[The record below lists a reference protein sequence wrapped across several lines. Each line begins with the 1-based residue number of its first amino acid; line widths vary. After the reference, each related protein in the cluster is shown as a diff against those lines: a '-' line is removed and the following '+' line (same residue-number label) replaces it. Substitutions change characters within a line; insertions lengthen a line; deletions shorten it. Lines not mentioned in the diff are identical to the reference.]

1 MEASPTTGAPRAV
14 RAAQMSAEPAI
25 EVGGLDFSY
34 GDRQAL
40 CAVEFTIAR
49 GEIFGFLGPNGG
61 GKSTLF
67 RLLSTLVPIQ
77 SGNAR
82 ILGYDLRGATQA
94 LRRKIGVVF
103 QSPSLDGKLTV
114 AENLAIH
121 GNLYGI
127 RGARLKERTQAM
139 LARLD
144 VSDRAGDLAET
155 LSGGLRRRVEL
166 AKALLHEPELLL
178 LDEPSTGLDP
188 AARRE
193 FFNLLARL
201 RESDGVTIVLTTH
214 YMEEAERCD
223 RIGILDQG
231 RLVAIAPP
239 GELKQR
245 VGGDVMVITR
255 DGARSAGAEDRRA
268 VPGQR
273 GAGRRHAPNRTAART
288 RIGGAAGR
296 RIRRRNRIG
305 DLRPAYAGGRFRPP
319 DGPSLR
325 HPLARGG
332 GPLMGRVALQVWTL
346 WWREIV
352 RFRRQRS
359 VIIGSFVQ
367 PLIFWVLIGWGFR
380 ASFKPS
386 GMPAGSTTCSI
397 SIPA

>member
-1 MEASPTTGAPRAV
+1 MNASSATGAPRAE
-14 RAAQMSAEPAI
+14 RAAPISAEPAI
-25 EVGGLDFSY
+25 EVADLSFSY
-34 GDRQAL
+34 GDRPAL
-40 CAVEFTIAR
+40 STVEFTIAR

-82 ILGYDLRGATQA
+82 ILGCDLRGATQA
-94 LRRKIGVVF
+94 LRRRIGVVF

-121 GNLYGI
+121 GNLYGM
-127 RGARLKERTQAM
+127 RGARLKERAQAM

-193 FFNLLARL
+193 FFALLTRL

-245 VGGDVMVITR
+245 VGGDVMVI
-255 DGARSAGAEDRRA
+255 S
-268 VPGQR
+268 
-273 GAGRRHAPNRTAART
+273 TAAPEALAQKIAQRLQVRAALVDGT
-288 RIGGAAGR
+288 LRIERPRGHELVARLVDEFGGEIESITFGR
-296 RIRRRNRIG
+296 PTLEDVFVHLTGHRFRARAREEREE
-305 DLRPAYAGGRFRPP
+305 GGR
-319 DGPSLR
+319 
-325 HPLARGG
+325 
-332 GPLMGRVALQVWTL
+332 
-346 WWREIV
+346 
-352 RFRRQRS
+352 
-359 VIIGSFVQ
+359 
-367 PLIFWVLIGWGFR
+367 
-380 ASFKPS
+380 
-386 GMPAGSTTCSI
+386 
-397 SIPA
+397 

>member
-1 MEASPTTGAPRAV
+1 MNASPATGAPRAE
-14 RAAQMSAEPAI
+14 RAAPISAEPAI
-25 EVGGLDFSY
+25 EVADLSFSY

-40 CAVEFTIAR
+40 SAVEFTIAR

-77 SGNAR
+77 SGGAR
-82 ILGYDLRGATQA
+82 ILGCDLRGATQA

-114 AENLAIH
+114 TENLAIH
-121 GNLYGI
+121 GNLYGM

-193 FFNLLARL
+193 FFNLLSRL

-223 RIGILDQG
+223 RIGVLDRG

-245 VGGDVMVITR
+245 VGGDVMVI
-255 DGARSAGAEDRRA
+255 SAAAPEA
-268 VPGQR
+268 LAQKIAQR
-273 GAGRRHAPNRTAART
+273 
-288 RIGGAAGR
+288 
-296 RIRRRNRIG
+296 
-305 DLRPAYAGGRFRPP
+305 
-319 DGPSLR
+319 
-325 HPLARGG
+325 
-332 GPLMGRVALQVWTL
+332 LQVRAALVDGTL
-346 WWREIV
+346 RIERPRGHELVARLVDEFGGEIESITFGRPTLEDVFVHLTGHRFVARAREE
-352 RFRRQRS
+352 REEGDR
-359 VIIGSFVQ
+359 
-367 PLIFWVLIGWGFR
+367 
-380 ASFKPS
+380 
-386 GMPAGSTTCSI
+386 
-397 SIPA
+397 

>member
-1 MEASPTTGAPRAV
+1 MEASLATGAPRAS
-14 RAAQMSAEPAI
+14 RAAQTSTDPTI

-34 GDRQAL
+34 GDRRAL
-40 CAVEFTIAR
+40 RDVEFTIAR

-77 SGNAR
+77 SGSVR
-82 ILGYDLRGATQA
+82 ILNCDLRAETQA

-121 GNLYGI
+121 GNLYGM
-127 RGARLKERTQAM
+127 RGARLKERAQAM

-193 FFNLLARL
+193 FFNLLSRL

-239 GELKQR
+239 GELKQQ
-245 VGGDVMVITR
+245 VGGDVMVIST
-255 DGARSAGAEDRRA
+255 
-268 VPGQR
+268 P
-273 GAGRRHAPNRTAART
+273 APEA
-288 RIGGAAGR
+288 
-296 RIRRRNRIG
+296 
-305 DLRPAYAGGRFRPP
+305 
-319 DGPSLR
+319 
-325 HPLARGG
+325 LAQKIA
-332 GPLMGRVALQVWTL
+332 LKLQVRAALVDGTL
-346 WWREIV
+346 RIERPRGHELVARLVDEFGGEIESITFGRPTLEDVFVHLTGHRFVARAREE
-352 RFRRQRS
+352 REEGDR
-359 VIIGSFVQ
+359 
-367 PLIFWVLIGWGFR
+367 
-380 ASFKPS
+380 
-386 GMPAGSTTCSI
+386 
-397 SIPA
+397 

>member
-1 MEASPTTGAPRAV
+1 MNASPATGAPRAE
-14 RAAQMSAEPAI
+14 RDAPISAEPAI
-25 EVGGLDFSY
+25 EVADLSFSY

-40 CAVEFTIAR
+40 SAVEFTIAR

-77 SGNAR
+77 SGDAR
-82 ILGYDLRGATQA
+82 ILGCDLRGATQA
-94 LRRKIGVVF
+94 LRHKIGVVF

-114 AENLAIH
+114 TENLAIH
-121 GNLYGI
+121 GNLYGM

-144 VSDRAGDLAET
+144 VSDRARDLAET

-193 FFNLLARL
+193 FFNLLSRL

-223 RIGILDQG
+223 RIGVLDRG

-245 VGGDVMVITR
+245 VGGDVMVISAAAPEALAQKIAQR
-255 DGARSAGAEDRRA
+255 LQVRAALVDGTLRIERPRGHELVARLVDEFGGEIESITFGRPTLED
-268 VPGQR
+268 VFVHLTG
-273 GAGRRHAPNRTAART
+273 H
-288 RIGGAAGR
+288 
-296 RIRRRNRIG
+296 
-305 DLRPAYAGGRFRPP
+305 RFV
-319 DGPSLR
+319 
-325 HPLARGG
+325 ARG
-332 GPLMGRVALQVWTL
+332 
-346 WWREIV
+346 REE
-352 RFRRQRS
+352 REEGDR
-359 VIIGSFVQ
+359 
-367 PLIFWVLIGWGFR
+367 
-380 ASFKPS
+380 
-386 GMPAGSTTCSI
+386 
-397 SIPA
+397 

>member
-1 MEASPTTGAPRAV
+1 MNASSATGAPRAE
-14 RAAQMSAEPAI
+14 RAAPLSAEPAI
-25 EVGGLDFSY
+25 EVADLSFSY
-34 GDRQAL
+34 GDRPAL
-40 CAVEFTIAR
+40 STVEFTIAR

-77 SGNAR
+77 SGDAR
-82 ILGYDLRGATQA
+82 ILGCDLRGATQA
-94 LRRKIGVVF
+94 LRRRIGVVF

-121 GNLYGI
+121 GNLYGM
-127 RGARLKERTQAM
+127 RGARLKERAQAM

-193 FFNLLARL
+193 FFALLTRL
-201 RESDGVTIVLTTH
+201 RKSDGVTIVLTTH

-245 VGGDVMVITR
+245 VGGDVMVISAAAPEALAQKIAQR
-255 DGARSAGAEDRRA
+255 LQVRAALVDGTLRIERPRGHELVARLVDEFGGEIESITFGRPTLEDVFVHLTGHRFRA
-268 VPGQR
+268 R
-273 GAGRRHAPNRTAART
+273 AREEHEE
-288 RIGGAAGR
+288 
-296 RIRRRNRIG
+296 
-305 DLRPAYAGGRFRPP
+305 GGR
-319 DGPSLR
+319 
-325 HPLARGG
+325 
-332 GPLMGRVALQVWTL
+332 
-346 WWREIV
+346 
-352 RFRRQRS
+352 
-359 VIIGSFVQ
+359 
-367 PLIFWVLIGWGFR
+367 
-380 ASFKPS
+380 
-386 GMPAGSTTCSI
+386 
-397 SIPA
+397 

>member
-1 MEASPTTGAPRAV
+1 MNASSGTGAPRAE
-14 RAAQMSAEPAI
+14 RAAPISAEPAI
-25 EVGGLDFSY
+25 EVADLSFSY
-34 GDRQAL
+34 GDRPAL
-40 CAVEFTIAR
+40 SRVEFTIAR

-77 SGNAR
+77 SGDAR
-82 ILGYDLRGATQA
+82 ILGCDLRGATQA
-94 LRRKIGVVF
+94 LRRRIGVVF

-121 GNLYGI
+121 GNLYGM
-127 RGARLKERTQAM
+127 RGARLKERAQAM

-193 FFNLLARL
+193 FFALLTRL

-245 VGGDVMVITR
+245 VGGDVMVISAVAPEALAQKIAQR
-255 DGARSAGAEDRRA
+255 LQVRAALVDGTLRIERPRGHELVARLVDEFGGEIESITFGRPTLEDVFVHLTGHRFLARA
-268 VPGQR
+268 R
-273 GAGRRHAPNRTAART
+273 EEREE
-288 RIGGAAGR
+288 
-296 RIRRRNRIG
+296 
-305 DLRPAYAGGRFRPP
+305 GGR
-319 DGPSLR
+319 
-325 HPLARGG
+325 
-332 GPLMGRVALQVWTL
+332 
-346 WWREIV
+346 
-352 RFRRQRS
+352 
-359 VIIGSFVQ
+359 
-367 PLIFWVLIGWGFR
+367 
-380 ASFKPS
+380 
-386 GMPAGSTTCSI
+386 
-397 SIPA
+397 

>member
-1 MEASPTTGAPRAV
+1 MNASPATGAPRAE
-14 RAAQMSAEPAI
+14 RAAPISAGPAI
-25 EVGGLDFSY
+25 EVADLSFSY
-34 GDRQAL
+34 GDRRAL
-40 CAVEFTIAR
+40 SAVQFTIAH

-77 SGNAR
+77 SGTAR

-121 GNLYGI
+121 GNLYGM
-127 RGARLKERTQAM
+127 RGARLRERTHAM

-144 VSDRAGDLAET
+144 VSDRADELAET

-193 FFNLLARL
+193 FFNLLTRL
-201 RESDGVTIVLTTH
+201 RETGGVTIVLTTH

-231 RLVAIAPP
+231 ALVAIAPP

-245 VGGDVMVITR
+245 VGGDVMVISAPAPAAL
-255 DGARSAGAEDRRA
+255 ARKIE
-268 VPGQR
+268 
-273 GAGRRHAPNRTAART
+273 
-288 RIGGAAGR
+288 
-296 RIRRRNRIG
+296 
-305 DLRPAYAGGRFRPP
+305 GRFQVSAALVDGTIRIERPRGHELVARLVDEFGGEIESVTFGRP
-319 DGPSLR
+319 TLEDVFVHLTGHRFVTRPREEDGR
-325 HPLARGG
+325 
-332 GPLMGRVALQVWTL
+332 
-346 WWREIV
+346 
-352 RFRRQRS
+352 
-359 VIIGSFVQ
+359 
-367 PLIFWVLIGWGFR
+367 
-380 ASFKPS
+380 
-386 GMPAGSTTCSI
+386 
-397 SIPA
+397 

>member
-1 MEASPTTGAPRAV
+1 MNASPATGAPRAE
-14 RAAQMSAEPAI
+14 RAAPISAEPAI
-25 EVGGLDFSY
+25 EVADLSFSY
-34 GDRQAL
+34 GDRPAL
-40 CAVEFTIAR
+40 STVEFTIAR

-77 SGNAR
+77 SGDAR
-82 ILGYDLRGATQA
+82 ILGCDLRGATQA

-114 AENLAIH
+114 TENLAIH
-121 GNLYGI
+121 GNLYGM
-127 RGARLKERTQAM
+127 RGVRLKERTQAM

-193 FFNLLARL
+193 FFNLLSRL

-223 RIGILDQG
+223 RIGVLDRG

-245 VGGDVMVITR
+245 VGGDVMVI
-255 DGARSAGAEDRRA
+255 SAAAPEA
-268 VPGQR
+268 LAQKIAQR
-273 GAGRRHAPNRTAART
+273 
-288 RIGGAAGR
+288 
-296 RIRRRNRIG
+296 
-305 DLRPAYAGGRFRPP
+305 
-319 DGPSLR
+319 
-325 HPLARGG
+325 
-332 GPLMGRVALQVWTL
+332 LQVRAALVDGTL
-346 WWREIV
+346 RIERPRGHELVARLVDEFGGEIESITFGRPTLEDVFVHLTGHRFVARAREE
-352 RFRRQRS
+352 REEGDR
-359 VIIGSFVQ
+359 
-367 PLIFWVLIGWGFR
+367 
-380 ASFKPS
+380 
-386 GMPAGSTTCSI
+386 
-397 SIPA
+397 

>member
-1 MEASPTTGAPRAV
+1 MNASPATGAPRAE
-14 RAAQMSAEPAI
+14 RAAPISAEPAI
-25 EVGGLDFSY
+25 EVADLSFSY
-34 GDRQAL
+34 GDRPAL
-40 CAVEFTIAR
+40 STVEFTIAR

-77 SGNAR
+77 SGDAR
-82 ILGYDLRGATQA
+82 ILGCDLRGATQA

-114 AENLAIH
+114 TENLAIH
-121 GNLYGI
+121 GNLYGM
-127 RGARLKERTQAM
+127 RGARLKGRTQAM

-193 FFNLLARL
+193 FFNLLSRL

-223 RIGILDQG
+223 RIGVLDRG

-245 VGGDVMVITR
+245 VGGDVMVISAAAPEALAQKIAQR
-255 DGARSAGAEDRRA
+255 LQVRAALVDGTLRIERPRGHELVARLVDEFGGEIESITFGRPTLEDVFVHLTGHRFVARA
-268 VPGQR
+268 REERQE
-273 GAGRRHAPNRTAART
+273 
-288 RIGGAAGR
+288 
-296 RIRRRNRIG
+296 
-305 DLRPAYAGGRFRPP
+305 GGR
-319 DGPSLR
+319 
-325 HPLARGG
+325 
-332 GPLMGRVALQVWTL
+332 
-346 WWREIV
+346 
-352 RFRRQRS
+352 
-359 VIIGSFVQ
+359 
-367 PLIFWVLIGWGFR
+367 
-380 ASFKPS
+380 
-386 GMPAGSTTCSI
+386 
-397 SIPA
+397 

>member
-1 MEASPTTGAPRAV
+1 MNASPATGAPRAERV
-14 RAAQMSAEPAI
+14 APMSAEAAI
-25 EVGGLDFSY
+25 EVANLSFSY

-40 CAVEFTIAR
+40 STIEFTIAR

-77 SGNAR
+77 SGDAR
-82 ILGYDLRGATQA
+82 ILGCDLRGATQA

-114 AENLAIH
+114 AENLTIH
-121 GNLYGI
+121 GNFYGM

-193 FFNLLARL
+193 FFNLLTRL

-223 RIGILDQG
+223 RIGILDRG

-245 VGGDVMVITR
+245 VGGDVMVISAAAPEALAQKIAQR
-255 DGARSAGAEDRRA
+255 LQVRAALVDGTLRIERPRGHELVARLVDEFGGEIESITFGRPTLED
-268 VPGQR
+268 VFVHLTG
-273 GAGRRHAPNRTAART
+273 H
-288 RIGGAAGR
+288 
-296 RIRRRNRIG
+296 
-305 DLRPAYAGGRFRPP
+305 RF
-319 DGPSLR
+319 
-325 HPLARGG
+325 LAR
-332 GPLMGRVALQVWTL
+332 A
-346 WWREIV
+346 REE
-352 RFRRQRS
+352 REEGNR
-359 VIIGSFVQ
+359 
-367 PLIFWVLIGWGFR
+367 
-380 ASFKPS
+380 
-386 GMPAGSTTCSI
+386 
-397 SIPA
+397 

>member
-1 MEASPTTGAPRAV
+1 MNASPVTGASLAE
-14 RAAQMSAEPAI
+14 RAAQKSAEPAI
-25 EVGGLDFSY
+25 EVADLSFSY

-40 CAVEFTIAR
+40 SAVEFTIAR

-77 SGNAR
+77 SGDAR
-82 ILGYDLRGATQA
+82 ILGCDLRGATQA

-114 AENLAIH
+114 AENLTIH
-121 GNLYGI
+121 GNLYGM
-127 RGARLKERTQAM
+127 RGVRLKERTQAM

-193 FFNLLARL
+193 FFNLLTRL

-245 VGGDVMVITR
+245 VGGDVMVISAPAPEALAQKIAQR
-255 DGARSAGAEDRRA
+255 FQVRAALVDGTLRIERPRGHELVARLVDEFGGEIESITFGRPTLED
-268 VPGQR
+268 VFVHLTG
-273 GAGRRHAPNRTAART
+273 H
-288 RIGGAAGR
+288 
-296 RIRRRNRIG
+296 
-305 DLRPAYAGGRFRPP
+305 RFLT
-319 DGPSLR
+319 GP
-325 HPLARGG
+325 
-332 GPLMGRVALQVWTL
+332 
-346 WWREIV
+346 REEDS
-352 RFRRQRS
+352 R
-359 VIIGSFVQ
+359 
-367 PLIFWVLIGWGFR
+367 
-380 ASFKPS
+380 
-386 GMPAGSTTCSI
+386 
-397 SIPA
+397 

>member
-1 MEASPTTGAPRAV
+1 
-14 RAAQMSAEPAI
+14 MSAGPAI
-25 EVGGLDFSY
+25 EVTDLNFSY

-40 CAVEFTIAR
+40 SAVQFTIAR

-77 SGNAR
+77 SGSAR

-114 AENLAIH
+114 AENLTIH
-121 GNLYGI
+121 GNLYGM
-127 RGARLKERTQAM
+127 RGARLRERTQAM

-144 VSDRAGDLAET
+144 VSDRAGELAET

-201 RESDGVTIVLTTH
+201 RETAGVTIVLTTH

-231 RLVAIAPP
+231 QLVAIAPP

-245 VGGDVMVITR
+245 VGGDVMVI
-255 DGARSAGAEDRRA
+255 SA
-268 VPGQR
+268 P
-273 GAGRRHAPNRTAART
+273 APEALAQK
-288 RIGGAAGR
+288 IE
-296 RIRRRNRIG
+296 
-305 DLRPAYAGGRFRPP
+305 GRFQVDAALVDGTIRIERPRGHELVARLVDEFGGEIESVTFGRP
-319 DGPSLR
+319 TLEDVFVHLTGHRFVTRAREEDGR
-325 HPLARGG
+325 
-332 GPLMGRVALQVWTL
+332 
-346 WWREIV
+346 
-352 RFRRQRS
+352 
-359 VIIGSFVQ
+359 
-367 PLIFWVLIGWGFR
+367 
-380 ASFKPS
+380 
-386 GMPAGSTTCSI
+386 
-397 SIPA
+397 